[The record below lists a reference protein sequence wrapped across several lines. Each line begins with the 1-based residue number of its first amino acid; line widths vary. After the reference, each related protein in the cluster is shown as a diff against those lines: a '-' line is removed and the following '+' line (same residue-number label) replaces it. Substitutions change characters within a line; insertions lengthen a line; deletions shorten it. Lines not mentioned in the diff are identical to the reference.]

1 MDAIK
6 GIYHDGIVEL
16 IEKPDIQG
24 TSEVL
29 IIFPQQK
36 KKAVS
41 IGGLFKDYKID
52 YQAVNDDLKT
62 LSRVSE
68 KHILDE
74 AEN

>member
-6 GIYHDGIVEL
+6 GIYHDGIIEL

-36 KKAVS
+36 KKAAS
-41 IGGLFKDYKID
+41 IGGLFKNHEIDYK
-52 YQAVNDDLKT
+52 AVDDELKT

-74 AEN
+74 SEN

>member
-1 MDAIK
+1 MDAVK
-6 GIYHDGIVEL
+6 GIYHDGIIEL

-29 IIFPQQK
+29 IVFPQGK

-41 IGGLFKDYKID
+41 IGGLFKGYAIDYK
-52 YQAVNDDLKT
+52 AVEEELKT
-62 LSRVSE
+62 VSQVSE

-74 AEN
+74 FEN